1 MNIMTY
7 YWASSRIDNRV
18 IARSY
23 KTSGGWV
30 FEEGEMIYNRFDPVT
45 KLHKFFVSRM
55 CRIHK
60 KSELTWEIKNLEK
73 KYGELRIEEVE
84 YR

>member
-7 YWASSRIDNRV
+7 YWASSRIDNHV

-30 FEEGEMIYNRFDPVT
+30 VEEGEIIYNRIDPVT
-45 KLHKFFVSRM
+45 KLCEFFVTRM

-60 KSELTWEIKNLEK
+60 KSELTGEIKNLEK
-73 KYGELRIEEVE
+73 KYGELRVEEVE

>member
-7 YWASSRIDNRV
+7 YWAPSRIDNHV

-23 KTSGGWV
+23 ITSGGWV

-45 KLHKFFVSRM
+45 NLCEFFVSRM

-60 KSELTWEIKNLEK
+60 KSELTGEIKNLEK

>member
-7 YWASSRIDNRV
+7 YWASSRSDNRV

-30 FEEGEMIYNRFDPVT
+30 FEEGEMIYNRNDPVT
-45 KLHKFFVSRM
+45 NLCEFFVARM

-60 KSELTWEIKNLEK
+60 KSELTGEIKNLEK
-73 KYGELRIEEVE
+73 KYGELRVEEVE